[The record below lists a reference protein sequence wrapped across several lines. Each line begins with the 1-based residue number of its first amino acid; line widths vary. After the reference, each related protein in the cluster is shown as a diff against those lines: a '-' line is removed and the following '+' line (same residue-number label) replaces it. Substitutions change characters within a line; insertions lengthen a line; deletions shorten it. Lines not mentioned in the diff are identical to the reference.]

1 MLTKLAERLNARHGD
16 EEGAA
21 LFSVV
26 ILSVVV
32 FMTIAIIALNL
43 QSGIRQA
50 TSERDSVASRVAVD
64 SGSDAGLAAAVF
76 ADCVPEAENPEFGYS
91 YVIYGNDFA
100 PQKPSDVDSFGNRK
114 GCPKTGDLYLIVQ
127 SIGSSKNDR
136 TTEVVSV
143 YQWGDGSPEQAFDE
157 AATTRQM
164 PTLISRTE
172 K

>member
-1 MLTKLAERLNARHGD
+1 MLTKLVRRLDARHRD

-21 LFSVV
+21 LLSVIVLSVV
-26 ILSVVV
+26 I
-32 FMTIAIIALNL
+32 FMTIATIALNL
-43 QSGIRQA
+43 QSGIRQSSA
-50 TSERDSVASRVAVD
+50 EKASITARIAVD

-76 ADCVPEAENPEFGYS
+76 SDCVPEFENTEVGYS
-91 YVIYGNDFA
+91 YSIYGNDFT
-100 PQKPSDVDSFGNRK
+100 PQRPTAVDSFGNHK

-127 SIGSSKNDR
+127 SIGSSEHGR
-136 TTEVVSV
+136 STEVVSV
-143 YQWGDGSPEQAFDE
+143 YQWGDGSPEQAFDQ

>member
-1 MLTKLAERLNARHGD
+1 MLTKLAQRLDARHRD

-21 LFSVV
+21 LLSVIV
-26 ILSVVV
+26 LSVVV
-32 FMTIAIIALNL
+32 FMTIATIALNL
-43 QSGIRQA
+43 QSGIRQSS
-50 TSERDSVASRVAVD
+50 SERDSLAARAAVD

-76 ADCVPEAENPEFGYS
+76 PDCVPEVENPEFGYS
-91 YVIYGNDFA
+91 YAIYRNDFS
-100 PQKPSDVDSFGNRK
+100 PQKPSAVDSFGNHK
-114 GCPKTGDLYLIVQ
+114 GCPKTGDLYLIVH
-127 SIGSSKNDR
+127 SIGSSKSDR

-157 AATTRQM
+157 GATTRQM

>member
-1 MLTKLAERLNARHGD
+1 MRKLAHRFNARHRD

-21 LFSVV
+21 LAGVI
-26 ILSVVV
+26 ILSMVI
-32 FMTIAIIALNL
+32 FMTIATIALSL
-43 QSGIRQA
+43 QSGIRQ
-50 TSERDSVASRVAVD
+50 TSTAKDALASRAAVD
-64 SGSDAGLAAAVF
+64 SGSDAGLAAAVLS
-76 ADCVPEAENPEFGYS
+76 DCVSEAERSDFGYS
-91 YVIYGNDFA
+91 YSIYGNDFS
-100 PQKPSDVDSFGNRK
+100 PQKPSAVDSFGNRK

-136 TTEVVSV
+136 PTEVVSV

-157 AATTRQM
+157 AATTREM